1 MARCSFCTR
10 EFESPQGAKAHLR
23 WCPAY
28 LDLKKNPV
36 RQNRRGD
43 SLSKRSPSQPS
54 GSHGP
59 QETSP
64 PSDLFQTLVDQMTQS
79 LAGPDEATRR
89 KQKRDALL
97 TSLCSNLIDR
107 YHPPKGVVTQEMAVM
122 AKVAMLDELGA
133 LPIDEF
139 PQTELTLRG
148 TAIRNRVFAPY
159 FQRQH
164 EQDERQ
170 QEALRR
176 DALRL
181 QEDTATQARR
191 ATRKAALLEL
201 GVARALQ
208 SATAHD
214 FPLQGVTVL
223 EWEVRARLEV
233 LVVGDETAA
242 QVEETI
248 AAAIERPL
256 LEWAARVEQA
266 RNASRERV
274 MTHYLA
280 TLAPAFEAAWPW
292 MKEAAVK
299 TLCERFGVPP
309 TPPQTEPTT
318 SDASSASGT
327 PDEPSS
333 GPIHRRWR
341 QPKSPDASSTESVTQ
356 EEPEASE
363 PPVNQAAMS

>member
-23 WCPAY
+23 WCPDY

-43 SLSKRSPSQPS
+43 SLSKLSPSQPS

-64 PSDLFQTLVDQMTQS
+64 APNPFQPLVDQMTQS
-79 LAGPDEATRR
+79 FAGPDEATRR

-97 TSLCSNLIDR
+97 TSLCSSLIDWYR
-107 YHPPKGVVTQEMAVM
+107 PLKGVVTQEMAVM
-122 AKVAMLDELGA
+122 AKVAILDELGA

-170 QEALRR
+170 QEARRR

-214 FPLQGVTVL
+214 FPLQAVTVL

-233 LVVGDETAA
+233 LVVGDETDA

-274 MTHYLA
+274 MTHCLA

-292 MKEAAVK
+292 MKEVAFK

-318 SDASSASGT
+318 SDASSASGA

-333 GPIHRRWR
+333 DPI
-341 QPKSPDASSTESVTQ
+341 QPKSPDARSTESVTQ

-363 PPVNQAAMS
+363 PPVNRAAMS